1 MIGRAM
7 AVAGTT
13 GGVVEV
19 VVSPTDMFLD
29 LAVAVCRTATYPGTG
44 RQSQRGRTRSC
55 ADHAGSTVGGHS
67 GRCPEQGAE
76 TCCGRTADGDAERVP
91 IEPPIKALNCSFACR
106 GGGIR
111 THDLFVPN
119 DTTSGFG
126 DEDGAGN
133 V

>member
-55 ADHAGSTVGGHS
+55 ADHAGQQLAVTLDDA
-67 GRCPEQGAE
+67 RNRALKPAADAL
-76 TCCGRTADGDAERVP
+76 RTAMQK
-91 IEPPIKALNCSFACR
+91 EPRSNRRSRL
-106 GGGIR
+106 
-111 THDLFVPN
+111 
-119 DTTSGFG
+119 
-126 DEDGAGN
+126 
-133 V
+133 